1 MSKDK
6 AQLRGIVVVGDSLEQ
21 AKGFFAAVASG
32 TDVSVYASA
41 NGEMQ
46 IATASAD
53 TTGIQILDPL
63 NGEELVP
70 VTAADGVIESLAS
83 ASGTEVEAHYV
94 QCTAGCNSHIIA
106 DDAALLHKCPACASD
121 LPDLENPNVK
131 PNQIAGTAGQPE
143 EALIAFATSFEEASK
158 QYVALVKGEI
168 QPHAYQCDDVVVACA
183 SAMPFHIFQGVE
195 SVATEHVPTSMA
207 AIASAAEEAGENVP
221 AHHFMCV
228 SKSCGTHV
236 VASNESPLFCPGCS
250 AGLIDPADVAT
261 ASDDDDEE
269 DEDEDFDD
277 LNDDEDDED
286 EEEDAEVDEDDDD
299 EEDDDFDE
307 DDDEAITLSVSSAKP
322 AGGVRKKVK
331 AQASADTQTQTQ
343 DQPQVAAAPVVA
355 EPLVSVAASFVALSA
370 NEMQI
375 ENVDVAYAGSIAG
388 DGRWYAFHNGIPF
401 AQAVASASK
410 VENFASD
417 VFGRTFKAIAAEQG
431 VAVAMTEL
439 GFTEIKPE
447 IKVEQFVQAEV
458 TSQVESR
465 VAQIAQAS
473 ANDAAE
479 FNSRF
484 LAAIATASQGI
495 NSGFY
500 KGEAQNPISV
510 ALAAAL
516 EGAGIS
522 GGADLVAQC
531 FARHGDGYH
540 KALVA
545 KASQIMQYDLTVQNQ
560 MAQAVADHQN
570 PQTQGEVSVASTF
583 PVGRPVVDNS
593 LQQQPVHQ
601 RETSIASASTDDFTK
616 RLQGLSFGR
625 KAR

>member
-32 TDVSVYASA
+32 SDYSVYASA

-63 NGEELVP
+63 SGEELVP

-106 DDAALLHKCPACASD
+106 DDAALLSKCPACASD
-121 LPDLENPNVK
+121 LPDLGIPSVK
-131 PNQIAGTAGQPE
+131 PNQTEVKAGQPE
-143 EALIAFATSFEEASK
+143 ALLAFATSFEEASK
-158 QYVALVKGEI
+158 QYVAMVNGETE
-168 QPHAYQCDDVVVACA
+168 PHAFQCDDTVVACA
-183 SAMPFHIFQGVE
+183 SAMNFNIYQGVE
-195 SVATEHVPTSMA
+195 AVATDYKPTSIT
-207 AIASAAEEAGENVP
+207 AIASAAAETGENVP

-250 AGLIDPADVAT
+250 AGLIDPADIAT
-261 ASDDDDEE
+261 ASDEDEE
-269 DEDEDFDD
+269 DEEDEDFDD
-277 LNDDEDDED
+277 LNDDEEDEEEESEDDED
-286 EEEDAEVDEDDDD
+286 EDE
-299 EEDDDFDE
+299 DFDE

-322 AGGVRKKVK
+322 VGGVRKKEKPAAV
-331 AQASADTQTQTQ
+331 ASAAEPV
-343 DQPQVAAAPVVA
+343 QP
-355 EPLVSVAASFVALSA
+355 EPLVSVAASFVAMA
-370 NEMQI
+370 AAEMQV
-375 ENVDVAYAGSIAG
+375 ENVDVAYASNVAG
-388 DGRWYAFHNGIPF
+388 DSRWYAFHNGIPF
-401 AQAVASASK
+401 AQALASQSK

-417 VFGRTFKAIAAEQG
+417 VFGRTFAAIAAESG
-431 VAVAMTEL
+431 VAVAMSEL

-447 IKVEQFVQAEV
+447 INVEKFVQAEV
-458 TSQVESR
+458 TSQVETR
-465 VAQIAQAS
+465 VAQIAEAS
-473 ANDAAE
+473 TRDAAE
-479 FNSRF
+479 FNTRF

-510 ALAAAL
+510 ALANAL
-516 EGAGIS
+516 EDAGIS
-522 GGADLVAQC
+522 GGAELVAQC
-531 FARHGDGYH
+531 FARHGDVYH
-540 KALVA
+540 KSLVA

-570 PQTQGEVSVASTF
+570 PQTQGEVSVASAF
-583 PVGRPVVDNS
+583 PVGRPVVDRQV
-593 LQQQPVHQ
+593 QQVQQ
-601 RETSIASASTDDFTK
+601 RETSIASSASVDDFAQ
-616 RLQGLSFGR
+616 RLAGLSFGR

>member
-131 PNQIAGTAGQPE
+131 PNQTETAGQPE
-143 EALIAFATSFEEASK
+143 EALIAFANSFEEASK
-158 QYVALVKGEI
+158 QYVALVKGETE
-168 QPHAYQCDDVVVACA
+168 PHAFLCDDTVVACA
-183 SAMPFHIFQGVE
+183 SAMPFNIYQGVE
-195 SVATEHVPTSMA
+195 SVASEHVPTSMA
-207 AIASAAEEAGENVP
+207 AIASAAVESGENVP

-250 AGLIDPADVAT
+250 AGLIDPADIAT
-261 ASDDDDEE
+261 ASDEDDED
-269 DEDEDFDD
+269 DEEDFDD
-277 LNDDEDDED
+277 LNDDEDDES
-286 EEEDAEVDEDDDD
+286 EEDDSEDDEDD
-299 EEDDDFDE
+299 EEDEDFDE

-322 AGGVRKKVK
+322 VGGVRKKAK
-331 AQASADTQTQTQ
+331 ATATATDTQTQEPV
-343 DQPQVAAAPVVA
+343 QPQAAAPVVA

-370 NEMQI
+370 TEMQP
-375 ENVDVAYAGSIAG
+375 ENVDVAYAASVAG
-388 DGRWYAFHNGIPF
+388 DSRWYAFHNGIPF
-401 AQAVASASK
+401 AQALASASK
-410 VENFASD
+410 VENFATD
-417 VFGRTFKAIAAEQG
+417 VFGRTFKAIAADQG
-431 VAVAMTEL
+431 VAVAMSEL

-500 KGEAQNPISV
+500 KGEAQNPISL
-510 ALAAAL
+510 ALATAL
-516 EGAGIS
+516 EDAGIS

-531 FARHGDGYH
+531 FARHGDVYH

-583 PVGRPVVDNS
+583 PVGRPVVDR
-593 LQQQPVHQ
+593 QVQPVQQ
-601 RETSIASASTDDFTK
+601 RETSIASSVSTDDFAK